1 MAAPR
6 MSFINLPVES
16 LPRTV
21 RFYEALGFA
30 FNPHFTDETATC
42 MVINDTTCA
51 MMLTHAKF
59 DSFCARPRP
68 DAKATTGGLYA
79 LLLES
84 KADVDAMMR
93 KAIAAGGSEYRP
105 ASDLGFM
112 YGRAFADPDGH
123 VWEPFWMDP
132 AALPQT

>member
-1 MAAPR
+1 MSAPK
-6 MSFINLPVES
+6 MTFINLPVANLS
-16 LPRTV
+16 RTV
-21 RFYEALGFA
+21 KFYEALGFA

-59 DSFCARPRP
+59 DSFCTRPRP

-79 LLLES
+79 LALES
-84 KADVDAMMR
+84 KSALDAMLE
-93 KAIAAGGSEYRP
+93 KAISAGGSEYRP
-105 ASDLGFM
+105 VSDLGFM

-132 AALPQT
+132 AAIPQS